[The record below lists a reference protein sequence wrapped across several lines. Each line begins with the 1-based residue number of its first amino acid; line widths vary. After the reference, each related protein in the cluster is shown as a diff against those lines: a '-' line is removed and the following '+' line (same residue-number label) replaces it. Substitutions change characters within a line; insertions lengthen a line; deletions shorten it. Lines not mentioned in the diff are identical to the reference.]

1 MKLDSKIVK
10 SKPLP
15 AGKSEAIFFDD
26 DVPGFGVRVREG
38 GSRGFVFQYKVGAKQ
53 RRIALGSVAAID
65 LSKARD
71 TAKDLYARV
80 RLGEDPAGDKAVAQ
94 SKAAETFKAG
104 VDLYLAHQRRR
115 IETDD
120 LRQKTYTDLER
131 NLLTHAKALH
141 GLQLA
146 KIERRDIAAC
156 IAAAANKSGDV
167 TSNRVRTSLSGFFS
181 WAMGEGLVDQN
192 PVIGTNR
199 KEEKARKRVLNAA
212 ELRTIWN
219 ALVEDDHYS
228 AILKLL
234 ALLGQREGEIAGLRL
249 SELWEI
255 EIITLQEIDGVR
267 LYDVKEVRNVPPS
280 EIAEFSWTE
289 VKDGR
294 QWPKLRGLAIVL
306 PGERTKNKQKHL
318 VPLPDSARE
327 IIAAVASQQRVN
339 ADGKPRDLIFGYGDG
354 PFSGWSKSKEA
365 LDARIAEAGS
375 TLPHGTVHD
384 LRRSFSTHAAEIG
397 IEPHI
402 IEAVIN
408 HVSGHKSGVA
418 GTYNRARYEPAKR
431 NALIR
436 WANHLLAL
444 VEGRESNVTSLR
456 RA

>member
-1 MKLDSKIVK
+1 MKLTSRNVR
-10 SKPLP
+10 SESLP

-26 DVPGFGVRVREG
+26 DVPGFGLRLREG
-38 GSRGFVFQYKVGAKQ
+38 GSRSYVFQYKVGAKQ
-53 RRIALGSVAAID
+53 RRMALGAVAAID

-80 RLGEDPAGDKAVAQ
+80 RLGEDPAGDKAVSQ
-94 SKAAETFKAG
+94 SKAAETFEA
-104 VDLYLAHQRRR
+104 VAQLYLADLRSR
-115 IETDD
+115 IKTGD
-120 LRQKTYTDLER
+120 LRQRTYVDVER
-131 NLLTHAKALH
+131 HLLTHAKALH
-141 GLQLA
+141 GLQLG

-156 IAAAANKSGDV
+156 VASVARKNGDV

-181 WAMGEGLVDQN
+181 WAMGEGLAEQN

-199 KEEKARKRVLNAA
+199 KEEKARERVLSAA
-212 ELRTIWN
+212 EIRTIWN
-219 ALVEDDHYS
+219 ALEDDHYG
-228 AILKLL
+228 AIMKLL

-255 EIITLQEIDGVR
+255 EIVTLQEVDGVR
-267 LYDVKEVRNVPPS
+267 LYDVKEVRAVPPA

-294 QWPKLRGLAIVL
+294 QWPKLRGMAIVL
-306 PGERTKNKQKHL
+306 PGERTKNKRRHL
-318 VPLPDSARE
+318 VPLSDAARE
-327 IIAAVASQQRVN
+327 IIATVASKRRVN
-339 ADGKPRDLIFGYGDG
+339 ADGKLRDLIFGYGEG
-354 PFSGWSKSKEA
+354 PFSGWSNSKEA
-365 LDARIAEAGS
+365 LDARITEAGS
-375 TLPHGTVHD
+375 ALPHWTVHD

-408 HVSGHKSGVA
+408 HISGHKSGVA

-444 VEGRESNVTSLR
+444 IEGRDSNVITLQ